1 MPLKDE
7 ITAFAA
13 RWKNA
18 NWNRLIGDFFAA
30 RVAVMVLVVM
40 LAIGLFFSDS
50 PLFEG
55 LLHLQSWTEIGLT
68 VFTAFLVAF
77 SCLVPINLIR
87 KYGVE
92 RFSGETIE
100 DTSPAASPS
109 VTWLL
114 AALLPVGA
122 LVWRVC
128 QRSEVC
134 ESDKALGVLAGFIAA
149 NTLILIA
156 QSLQFLF
163 TTHQHTGARKE
174 PAYLVFPFDRLPIL
188 SALLDHAYHL
198 KPPLEEGR
206 NHLEEMA
213 ARRLRF
219 LGPGY
224 LYRQADGRISFHS
237 GHVLALVLAALSFAA
252 WIGLGAGHAARIG
265 AVGRGWST
273 PALAYIMVLLMVVSW
288 VLSGVT
294 FFLDRYRVPVLL
306 LVGAWIFVTGQFPQS
321 DFVFR
326 VSAGDAFSQ
335 KPPSPSA
342 TWPNYRHP
350 IIVTAAGGGSQAAAW
365 TTKVISELAAQIP
378 NSLGERDG
386 FAGNLA
392 LISGVSGGSVGA
404 LYVGAALSGKLD
416 DDFRKQPPERF
427 GYDDA
432 CDRTAPVRPHT
443 PLALASLLARQS
455 SIDDVAWALVNPDV
469 WHVLQPFFRDQTMD
483 RGWALERSIEER
495 THLQETYLSDW
506 AARAGD
512 PEHPF
517 PAFIF
522 NATSAEAGWPVALSS
537 TAFPSSR
544 NLRARTRKV
553 QSIAKLFDGNVK
565 LRVSTAV
572 RLSAT
577 FPYVSPAARPERWG
591 KEPHHLVDGG
601 IYDNFGLLAAMDWL
615 DDALMGTTK
624 EQAVALVEIRPSPG
638 RTEPPLVD
646 AYEYLRLKRRGW
658 SFQIVAPLTAV
669 LKVRDDEQLKADH
682 VERDLYIEHLAS
694 LNPKITLTPFEFAY
708 PVMGDDCDAIVPESW
723 KMTPREQ
730 RCVDEAWQEIQRGGK
745 VELLKQFL
753 QGNKADAARRPK

>member
-1 MPLKDE
+1 VPLKDG
-7 ITAFAA
+7 IPTFVAT
-13 RWKNA
+13 WKNA
-18 NWNRLIGDFFAA
+18 DWKRLVADFFAA
-30 RVAVMVLVVM
+30 RVAVAVLMTM
-40 LAIGLFFSDS
+40 LAIGLFFTDN
-50 PLFEG
+50 PMFEG

-87 KYGVE
+87 KYGAE
-92 RFSGETIE
+92 RFNGRTIE
-100 DTSPAASPS
+100 DTNPTASPS
-109 VTWLL
+109 MAWLL
-114 AALLPVGA
+114 LALLPVA
-122 LVWRVC
+122 AVVWRVC
-128 QRSEVC
+128 ERTELC
-134 ESDKALGVLAGFIAA
+134 DSDKTIGVLVGFISA

-174 PAYLVFPFDRLPIL
+174 PAYLVFPFNRLPVL
-188 SALLDHAYHL
+188 SALLEWAYRT
-198 KPPLEEGR
+198 KPPLETHR
-206 NHLEEMA
+206 RHLEGLA
-213 ARRLRF
+213 ARKLTL

-224 LYRQADGRISFHS
+224 RYRQADGQVSFHS
-237 GHVLALVLAALSFAA
+237 GHILAFVLAVLSFTA
-252 WIGLGAGHAARIG
+252 WMGLGAGHASRIG
-265 AVGRGWST
+265 AMEPGRST

-288 VLSGVT
+288 VLSGIT

-306 LVGAWIFVTGQFPQS
+306 LVGAWVFVTGQFPQS
-321 DFVFR
+321 DFIFR
-326 VSAGDAFSQ
+326 VSPGDATSRTL
-335 KPPSPSA
+335 PTPGA
-342 TWPNYRHP
+342 TWSNYQHP
-350 IIVTAAGGGSQAAAW
+350 IIVAAAGGGSQAAAW
-365 TTKVISELAAQIP
+365 TTKVISELAAQLP
-378 NSLGERDG
+378 NSAGDRNG
-386 FAGNLA
+386 FADNLA

-416 DDFRKQPPERF
+416 DDFRKQPLDSF
-427 GYDDA
+427 DYDSV
-432 CDRTAPVRPHT
+432 CDRTMPGRPHT

-469 WHVLQPFFRDQTMD
+469 WHVLQPFFRDQIMD

-506 AARAGD
+506 AVRAGD

-522 NATSAEAGWPVALSS
+522 NATSAESGWPVALSS
-537 TAFPSSR
+537 SEFPSSR

-565 LRVSTAV
+565 LRVSTAA
-572 RLSAT
+572 RLSST

-615 DDALMGTTK
+615 DDARMGARK

-646 AYEYLRLKRRGW
+646 AYEYLRLKNHGW

-682 VERDLYIEHLAS
+682 VERDLYIEHLAG
-694 LNPKITLTPFEFAY
+694 LNPKMTLTPFEFAY

-730 RCVDEAWQEIQRGGK
+730 RCVDEAWQEIQRSGK
-745 VELLKQFL
+745 VEVLRQFL
-753 QGNKADAARRPK
+753 HGSTSDAAGGRR